1 MKLNLLLTTIVL
13 SIFVSACG
21 RAEYDICVYGGSSAG
36 VVAATT
42 AARLGKRVIV
52 IEPSEHIGGLTTG
65 GLGYTDIGNKQVVK
79 GISQEFYRAMGQHY
93 GRLEQ
98 WIFEPRVADSIYRA
112 WLDTDRIKVVCSRRL
127 VDVEKSGARIVA
139 IRTVDSESGV
149 DTLRYVAKSFIDAT
163 YEGDLLAAAG
173 VSYAIGREPNEQYG
187 ETFNGVQMLRNHQ
200 FPDGVDPYI
209 IKGVPESGLLWGI
222 SDATLAASGSGD
234 RLMQAY
240 NYRIC
245 LTDVPE
251 NMRPIE
257 RPADYDSTRYELL
270 LRLMEAQPDK
280 RELNDYFIW
289 SIMPNRKTDI
299 NNRGGFSTDMIGENH
314 TYPEA
319 DWAERRRIIDYHTS
333 YTKGL
338 LYFIGHDERVPESMR
353 REMLRW
359 GYPLDEYVYNDN
371 WTPQLYVREG
381 RRMVGEYVATQ
392 ADCEL
397 RTAVS
402 DGIAMAAYKMDSH
415 NCQRVVIRKD
425 GRAMVKNEGNVEEG
439 RTLPYPISYR
449 SITPKREECDNLLV
463 PVCVSASHI
472 AFGSIRM
479 EPVFMVLG
487 QVAAMAAV
495 QYIDNALPNVQSVD
509 VEALNRLITE
519 NPRLD
524 GSQPDLLVDDASGQ
538 IEIDGDW
545 KTLTERG
552 GYGLTFLESAGGTD
566 GRVTFRIDVPRSGR
580 YALYSYQNIRSKH
593 LDPKVQFEICR
604 EDDVCRHLYD
614 KDKFEVFGQMRGD
627 WYPLGEYYFEQ
638 GVSSS
643 VVIVVDEHLGA
654 TRADAVLLVWCE

>member
-79 GISQEFYRAMGQHY
+79 GISQEFYREMGQHY

-98 WIFEPRVADSIYRA
+98 WIFEPSVADSIYRA
-112 WLDTDRIKVVCSRRL
+112 WLDDERIKVVRSRRL

-149 DTLRYVAKSFIDAT
+149 DTLRYVAKAFIDAT

-245 LTDVPE
+245 LTDNQE

-338 LYFIGHDERVPESMR
+338 L
-353 REMLRW
+353 
-359 GYPLDEYVYNDN
+359 
-371 WTPQLYVREG
+371 
-381 RRMVGEYVATQ
+381 
-392 ADCEL
+392 
-397 RTAVS
+397 
-402 DGIAMAAYKMDSH
+402 
-415 NCQRVVIRKD
+415 
-425 GRAMVKNEGNVEEG
+425 
-439 RTLPYPISYR
+439 
-449 SITPKREECDNLLV
+449 
-463 PVCVSASHI
+463 
-472 AFGSIRM
+472 
-479 EPVFMVLG
+479 
-487 QVAAMAAV
+487 
-495 QYIDNALPNVQSVD
+495 
-509 VEALNRLITE
+509 
-519 NPRLD
+519 
-524 GSQPDLLVDDASGQ
+524 
-538 IEIDGDW
+538 
-545 KTLTERG
+545 
-552 GYGLTFLESAGGTD
+552 
-566 GRVTFRIDVPRSGR
+566 
-580 YALYSYQNIRSKH
+580 
-593 LDPKVQFEICR
+593 
-604 EDDVCRHLYD
+604 
-614 KDKFEVFGQMRGD
+614 
-627 WYPLGEYYFEQ
+627 
-638 GVSSS
+638 
-643 VVIVVDEHLGA
+643 
-654 TRADAVLLVWCE
+654 